1 MKLTENEWLRDAG
14 RQMSRNLVA
23 VALMAMGLLGMPL
36 VQVASAQAVSTTTV
50 QGTVYLANGQ
60 ASSGTLHLSWPAFTT
75 ANGQAVAADSMT
87 VTIAPD
93 GFVSVNLAP
102 NLGAT
107 PAGLYYTAVFYMS
120 DGTTSTQYWVVP
132 SAAQASIAQ
141 VQSQLMPAAQ
151 AVQAVSK
158 AYVDQSISEL
168 SQSGLTASG
177 GTLTGPLYL
186 SADPTQA
193 LQASDKH
200 YVDTA
205 VSQAVPLAG
214 GNMTGPLST
223 PAVNGVQAPAASSS
237 QTTLQA
243 AMTAAGTS
251 GAIEIPPTYAG
262 TDGFTNPNGVRVTDL
277 RTSGAQQAERS
288 VKEFGAVCDGVTD
301 DTNALQT
308 ALNYAQTHGVAL
320 TIPQGTCKTRSL
332 NWHGESIGG
341 MGKQVSALM
350 GFPGQDVLASVTD
363 SANLLGSTRIHD
375 LAIYVDQ
382 SVDVS
387 CSPANG
393 LALAGSCAVNRPL
406 ENNSIFSRGGNG
418 LIGTEGTGAGWA
430 VGNCAIAMPAV
441 TGTGGNGLRVAVIE
455 NAEIATTGVDPM
467 AAQYAGARSTH
478 TCGLY
483 MAQWPQWSE
492 FRNIDIRGLNT
503 GIAIPALPGATPA
516 GLNADSNRWQNITIQ
531 ATHGFTAAAGSNNVL
546 DNVVAMAGNSAATG
560 EPPTGLVLDLAGTQQ
575 GWTVRNAVVMPSWNA
590 VQPQLTITASGGA
603 VTGVTVGS
611 EHGLGFD
618 PYGTQVPLQFSG
630 SCTAQATA
638 NVNSDGSI
646 GTISVT
652 QGGTGCSATTTAS
665 VNVAGTWDTAAPVN
679 LIGGQS
685 MTFFAG
691 NLLKG
696 NGGYTVWNAVG
707 SESYG
712 TQLDGGGGTLPG
724 GGAYAALVANNA
736 GTGRVSIGSDGA
748 SASTVATID
757 NAGNAQFNGALQ
769 VGGSSSLYA
778 SFTGTTSIQF
788 PGLAAGSGHNCL
800 QVDNSGY
807 VTNTG
812 SACGSGSGSGTV
824 GSATSGQ
831 IAYYPG
837 NGTSVSG
844 MTTVPLSAGG
854 TGSGTAAA
862 ALQNLGGISST
873 TTSQQTMSG
882 PLSVPSLTAVNSET
896 SNTPAIDVRSFGA
909 VGDCLTDDTAA
920 IQSAINAGSCSLH
933 NVYAPATAVGKCYKV
948 STLYFNYDAT
958 HNPGFCNPVS
968 SGFTQGGGF
977 TFYGDGNSVHSGSS
991 GYGTYFVST
1000 SSTVPAIQML
1010 YGVTYNG
1017 NTSTWPWQY
1026 SNMGLRDINVYAA
1039 NSSAVIWWQ
1048 ANGSSSLRRIT
1059 VTQGGS
1065 GHGVVCENCYSGDQI
1080 DQVMVA
1086 STNATPVS
1094 GSKGLWVYNDLG
1106 GGGGTISINDIVSG
1120 GGFDTCVEIGPANL
1134 SGTNG
1139 GGVIDSIRASNL
1151 DGEHCNTGIMLNGVY
1166 GMELSGWHTERN
1178 ANIGMDITGGTQG
1191 VSIHGG
1197 EAQDC
1202 CNELAQLQIEGAS
1215 GNVNTGI
1222 HIAGNKFSL
1231 LSFSSQLSNW
1241 VPGINIVNSTYS
1253 AGTIQGNTF
1262 QPAPYSTGNWGLGI
1276 KTNGTGQNWSVFNNS
1291 SASIVSTTS
1300 PYPTINLGAFIDSS
1314 TSLDF
1319 FIDPATDYVHIPNLV
1334 IPALDAT
1341 GAGFTIGQNGSSNYI
1356 LFPQAVAFGS
1366 GSQAGPGGG
1375 SIGINSYTGII
1386 QAEYSP
1392 TAPGLGIGF
1401 QYGYFYHVQAQTDLS
1416 VGGSQVLTGVHGTS
1430 GAKVQASDGTG
1441 TAGDCVKYAS
1451 DGSVTDAGAPCGT
1464 VTSTNTG
1471 TSLSNPSAPSV
1482 STAGTAGST
1491 SYSYVAVGLGANGY
1505 VNHTAASPAGSI
1517 SAGNATLSGT
1527 NYNVVVL
1534 PSVTS
1539 AASCDL
1545 YRSVGTA
1552 TQGAGKIWNGV
1563 CGSTV
1568 NDTGYYADGQTAP
1581 VSNTSSTNIVYGD
1594 VLTPASGDAR
1604 NGSTGE
1610 TIGQKLRRLL
1620 TQNFSNNPQVD
1631 PWLVLPPA
1639 WQSSHTYTAPGN
1651 LVTNGGNVYINQSY
1665 SCTSA
1670 GSGGPTGAGAAPITD
1685 NSCTWYYL
1693 TTTPTASA
1701 IPGKTIPLFTI
1712 SGSNPGGLTNTYTTL
1727 AQFQSNTLFL
1737 GGPVSGA
1744 VSGTGVQYGFCAFA
1758 QTQAPGS
1765 SAGPGRSCY
1774 QYSGQTF
1781 MTDAPKFYIEVES
1794 PGNCAVTIA
1803 VDGQYINP
1811 GGLIVAAGYPV
1822 YLIVDYSSVAA
1833 GTTVRK
1839 VSYETACGSG
1849 ESVYAI
1855 GVATTHKIWKP
1866 SPSDYAN
1873 VCVLGSSLEISGN
1886 GFPSL
1891 PNDDWPGIVG
1901 KMFGWNVWNGG
1912 QGGTGYIATNGGNGY
1927 SYVQHVND
1935 CLNYNPDLIIIGGA
1949 YNDSGSTQANITAAA
1964 ETLFTTIRTA
1974 LPTVPIIVSGTLGGN
1989 TGPSTAIQNTES
2001 AVSAAVTAKN
2011 DPLIFFIPV
2020 SSDPAGA
2027 WFNGTGTVSVTT
2039 GTGNADAYI
2048 NPAGTHPTDAGIFY
2062 EAQKYANAIKA
2073 AIQQIP

>member
-1 MKLTENEWLRDAG
+1 MTY
-14 RQMSRNLVA
+14 
-23 VALMAMGLLGMPL
+23 P
-36 VQVASAQAVSTTTV
+36 
-50 QGTVYLANGQ
+50 QGTLAVGYSTLQPHTTAYNSADWCQAGVCNLDNYMPGNQPLPTLNAVQSINFVGGQ
-60 ASSGTLHLSWPAFTT
+60 LTFTGSGVTQTGNTFTFAGGSGT
-75 ANGQAVAADSMT
+75 
-87 VTIAPD
+87 
-93 GFVSVNLAP
+93 VS
-102 NLGAT
+102 
-107 PAGLYYTAVFYMS
+107 S
-120 DGTTSTQYWVVP
+120 
-132 SAAQASIAQ
+132 
-141 VQSQLMPAAQ
+141 
-151 AVQAVSK
+151 
-158 AYVDQSISEL
+158 
-168 SQSGLTASG
+168 SGLTPGVYPIATGAQTIGNGTIDYGVTSAS
-177 GTLTGPLYL
+177 TLT
-186 SADPTQA
+186 
-193 LQASDKH
+193 LQNNS
-200 YVDTA
+200 
-205 VSQAVPLAG
+205 
-214 GNMTGPLST
+214 GNI
-223 PAVNGVQAPAASSS
+223 NINAPNDVV
-237 QTTLQA
+237 QTTA
-243 AMTAAGTS
+243 GTVIMYGTS
-251 GAIEIPPTYAG
+251 GARITSNITGTGTSVDGGSVSIYAANKPVQFAPSSTG
-262 TDGFTNPNGVRVTDL
+262 SGFNPGGFELFAGDTPF
-277 RTSGAQQAERS
+277 SP
-288 VKEFGAVCDGVTD
+288 
-301 DTNALQT
+301 DTNAVYVAAPASIT
-308 ALNYAQTHGVAL
+308 AYKMLLPSAQ
-320 TIPQGTCKTRSL
+320 
-332 NWHGESIGG
+332 
-341 MGKQVSALM
+341 
-350 GFPGQDVLASVTD
+350 
-363 SANLLGSTRIHD
+363 
-375 LAIYVDQ
+375 
-382 SVDVS
+382 
-387 CSPANG
+387 
-393 LALAGSCAVNRPL
+393 
-406 ENNSIFSRGGNG
+406 
-418 LIGTEGTGAGWA
+418 GTGA
-430 VGNCAIAMPAV
+430 
-441 TGTGGNGLRVAVIE
+441 
-455 NAEIATTGVDPM
+455 
-467 AAQYAGARSTH
+467 
-478 TCGLY
+478 
-483 MAQWPQWSE
+483 
-492 FRNIDIRGLNT
+492 
-503 GIAIPALPGATPA
+503 
-516 GLNADSNRWQNITIQ
+516 
-531 ATHGFTAAAGSNNVL
+531 
-546 DNVVAMAGNSAATG
+546 
-560 EPPTGLVLDLAGTQQ
+560 
-575 GWTVRNAVVMPSWNA
+575 
-590 VQPQLTITASGGA
+590 LT
-603 VTGVTVGS
+603 
-611 EHGLGFD
+611 
-618 PYGTQVPLQFSG
+618 
-630 SCTAQATA
+630 
-638 NVNSDGSI
+638 NDGS
-646 GTISVT
+646 GNLSWVP
-652 QGGTGCSATTTAS
+652 SS
-665 VNVAGTWDTAAPVN
+665 VN
-679 LIGGQS
+679 
-685 MTFFAG
+685 
-691 NLLKG
+691 
-696 NGGYTVWNAVG
+696 
-707 SESYG
+707 
-712 TQLDGGGGTLPG
+712 
-724 GGAYAALVANNA
+724 
-736 GTGRVSIGSDGA
+736 
-748 SASTVATID
+748 
-757 NAGNAQFNGALQ
+757 
-769 VGGSSSLYA
+769 
-778 SFTGTTSIQF
+778 
-788 PGLAAGSGHNCL
+788 
-800 QVDNSGY
+800 
-807 VTNTG
+807 
-812 SACGSGSGSGTV
+812 
-824 GSATSGQ
+824 
-831 IAYYPG
+831 
-837 NGTSVSG
+837 
-844 MTTVPLSAGG
+844 
-854 TGSGTAAA
+854 
-862 ALQNLGGISST
+862 
-873 TTSQQTMSG
+873 
-882 PLSVPSLTAVNSET
+882 
-896 SNTPAIDVRSFGA
+896 DVRSFGA
-909 VGDCLTDDTAA
+909 VCTNSVTGTSSTTA
-920 IQSAINAGSCSLH
+920 IQTAINSASCTLH
-933 NVYAPATAVGKCYKV
+933 NVYAPACPAGQFYLV
-948 STLYFNYDAT
+948 STLYFDYDAAN
-958 HNPGFCNPVS
+958 NPGFCNPVTS
-968 SGFTQGGGF
+968 TFTQGGGF
-977 TFYGDGNSVHSGSS
+977 KFYGDGNAVQALTPTTVTT
-991 GYGTYFVST
+991 GTNIVST
-1000 SSTVPAIQML
+1000 STTVPALQML
-1010 YGVTYNG
+1010 YGVTWDG
-1017 NTSTWPWQY
+1017 NTNDYPWQY
-1026 SNMGLRDINVYAA
+1026 SAMSIEDMNIYAA
-1039 NSSAVIWWQ
+1039 NSSAVVWWQ
-1048 ANGSSSLRRIT
+1048 GNGVSNLKRLS
-1059 VTQGGS
+1059 VTQGGN
-1065 GHGVVCENCYSGDQI
+1065 GHGLVCENCYSGDEIEQI
-1080 DQVMVA
+1080 VA
-1086 STNATPVS
+1086 NNSNASIVS